1 MRQFAQFPNGTALYN
16 QYLTQAAIDRYLI
29 LQGRPEGIDA
39 APAQILVEV
48 LAPWRHRNR
57 FDPDA
62 RGSGDQA
69 VSRAVPSRITIAKDI
84 EPA

>member
-1 MRQFAQFPNGTALYN
+1 MK
-16 QYLTQAAIDRYLI
+16 LI

-48 LAPWRHRNR
+48 LARWRHRNR

-62 RGSGDQA
+62 RSSGDQA